1 MVNNDN
7 GATLMSSMS
16 TTSPPLS
23 VDRLFATP
31 VERVHDFNFGTE
43 TTAVFDDMVD
53 RSVPFYAEIQRMVAE
68 LSVDFATDN
77 STIYDLGCSTGTTM
91 VCIDERLAPELNVRI
106 TGVDSSSAMLEKA
119 REKLNRRPVHRGYD
133 LLCEDLNR
141 GVEIS
146 NASVVI
152 MNLTLQ
158 FIRPL
163 YRERLIRSISD
174 GMRKQGALIL
184 VEKVM
189 GEDSVFNRLFIQ
201 HYYEMKKRHG
211 YTEMEI
217 AQKREALENVLIP
230 YRLKENE
237 QLLRE
242 AGFEQIDVFF
252 KWYNFCGIIA
262 VR

>member
-1 MVNNDN
+1 MNQTYGQIQVLQK
-7 GATLMSSMS
+7 G
-16 TTSPPLS
+16 
-23 VDRLFATP
+23 VDRLFSRP
-31 VERVHDFNFGTE
+31 IERVDDFNFGRE

-53 RSVPFYAEIQRMVAE
+53 RSVPFYSEIQRMVGE
-68 LSVDFATDN
+68 LAFDFVSDGSA
-77 STIYDLGCSTGTTM
+77 IYDLGCSTGTTLLL
-91 VCIDERLAPELNVRI
+91 IERLLPPELNVRLI
-106 TGVDSSSAMLEKA
+106 GIDSSSAMLEKA
-119 REKLNRRPVHRGYD
+119 REKLTEQAVRHEYELRCD
-133 LLCEDLNR
+133 DLNR
-141 GVEIS
+141 GVEIE
-146 NASVVI
+146 NASLVI

-163 YRERLIRSISD
+163 YRERLIKSISD
-174 GMRKQGALIL
+174 GIRKQGALIL

-237 QLLRE
+237 ELLRK
-242 AGFEQIDVFF
+242 AGFAQIDVFF

-262 VR
+262 VK

>member
-1 MVNNDN
+1 
-7 GATLMSSMS
+7 
-16 TTSPPLS
+16 

-31 VERVHDFNFGTE
+31 IERMHDFNFGVE

-68 LSVDFATDN
+68 LAADFAADG
-77 STIYDLGCSTGTTM
+77 STIYDLGCSTGTTLLH
-91 VCIDERLAPELNVRI
+91 IDQRLPGDVKARLV
-106 TGVDSSSAMLEKA
+106 GVDSSQAMLDKA
-119 REKLNRRPVHRGYD
+119 REKLAAGGRGSADRRELT

-146 NASVVI
+146 DASVVI

-163 YRERLIRSISD
+163 YRQRLVRSISD
-174 GMRKQGALIL
+174 GMREQGALIL

-189 GEDSVFNRLFIQ
+189 GENSVFNRLFIQ

-217 AQKREALENVLIP
+217 AQKREALENVLVP

-262 VR
+262 VK